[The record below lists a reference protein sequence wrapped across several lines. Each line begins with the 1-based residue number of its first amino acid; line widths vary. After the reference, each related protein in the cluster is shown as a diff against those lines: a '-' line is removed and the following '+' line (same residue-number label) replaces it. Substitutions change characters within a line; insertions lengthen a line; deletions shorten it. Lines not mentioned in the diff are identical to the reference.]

1 MLFDPQPL
9 SFERDGRDWPNRE
22 ASAFVETKDFRWH
35 IQRMGKGPKLFML
48 HGTGASTHS
57 WAGLLPLLAKRFDVL
72 APDLPGHAFT
82 QAKRSPDLSLR
93 GMTRACAALLGTLDF
108 PPKVVVGHS
117 AGAAIL
123 AQMCLTGCIAPD
135 LLVSLNGAF
144 LPFEGPAQ
152 VVFPSI
158 AKLLF
163 LNPLVPRAFSWMASE
178 NSVANLIAGTGS
190 HIDRRGL
197 DLYARLIGNPAH
209 VAGALGMMANW
220 DLSRM
225 ADDLPRLRMRVLF
238 VVGANDKAV
247 PPRNAEMLAASMP
260 NAQVVV
266 IPNAGHLAHEEK
278 PEETAEIIF
287 EEAARL
293 HVISPA
299 KAKRPPRRH
308 AP

>member
-1 MLFDPQPL
+1 MIFDPEPL
-9 SFERDGRDWPNRE
+9 SFERDGRDWPNRQ
-22 ASAFVETKDFRWH
+22 ASAFVETQAYRWH
-35 IQRMGKGPKLFML
+35 VQRMGHGPKLFML

-57 WAGLLPLLAKRFDVL
+57 WAGLMPPLAKRFDVL

-82 QAKRSPDLSLR
+82 RARRAPDLTLN
-93 GMTRACAALLGTLDF
+93 GMARASAALLGTLDF

-123 AQMCLTGCIAPD
+123 ARMILTGCIAPD

-152 VVFPSI
+152 VLFPSI

-163 LNPLVPRAFSWMASE
+163 LNPLVPRMFSWMASE
-178 NSVANLIAGTGS
+178 TSVENLISGTGS
-190 HIDRRGL
+190 RVDRHSL

-220 DLSRM
+220 DLTRM
-225 ADDLPRLRMRVLF
+225 QDDLPRIRTRVLF
-238 VVGANDKAV
+238 IVGENDKAV
-247 PPRNAEMLAASMP
+247 PPRDAAMLAAAMP
-260 NAQVVV
+260 NADVET
-266 IPNAGHLAHEEK
+266 IAHAGHLAHEEK
-278 PEETAEIIF
+278 PDETARRIF
-287 EEAARL
+287 AEAERL
-293 HVISPA
+293 HIIPGA
-299 KAKRPPRRH
+299 KPRRPRRH